1 LLLVVLARRWPAS
14 YTAFAAVV
22 LVVAVSADNI
32 NSLER
37 YCLSA
42 FPFVLAAADVV
53 ELARTRLPRLHAL
66 VIPLAA
72 AGVLGYAS
80 LAFLGGYVP

>member
-1 LLLVVLARRWPAS
+1 MV
-14 YTAFAAVV
+14 AA
-22 LVVAVSADNI
+22 SADNI

-53 ELARTRLPRLHAL
+53 EWTRTRVPRLHAL
-66 VIPLAA
+66 VLPVAA
-72 AGVLGYAS
+72 AGLLGYAS